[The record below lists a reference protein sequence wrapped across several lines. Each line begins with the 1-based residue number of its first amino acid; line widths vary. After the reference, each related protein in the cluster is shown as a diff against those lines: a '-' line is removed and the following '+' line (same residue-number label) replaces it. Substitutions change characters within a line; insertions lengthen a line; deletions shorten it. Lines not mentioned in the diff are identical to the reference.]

1 MPEENYPSIFNDVIG
16 PVMRGPSSSHCAASV
31 RIGRIARDLMD
42 ADIRYVMVEFDKNGS
57 LATTHKSQG
66 SDMGLCAGLLG
77 WDAKDERMLDS
88 ERYIQ
93 ESGIGIDYKITDIG
107 FNHPNTYK
115 LILRNSKRELVLI
128 AVSTGGGS
136 IEIIK
141 IDEFEVSFRGDIFT
155 TLLFSKQNIDNII
168 SYIQTKI
175 NIDKLILHNTDNNY
189 LLEIRTLKSPN
200 KEQLRDITNNCPG
213 IEVKSLNPVF
223 PVITKSDLKVP
234 FITSDEML
242 KFRDPEEFKLWEYAV
257 KYESIRG
264 SMSEKKVMEE
274 MGEIVNILDQAVD
287 IGIKG
292 TSFSDRILGFQSGKY
307 KTSLENKMLSGGE
320 SFNTIILYVTA
331 LMEVKSSMGII
342 VAAPTAGSC
351 GGLPGAVLAVADV
364 MGLGKEEKTKALL
377 AAGIVGVFISARS
390 TFAAETCGQPR
401 RMRDFSRRW
410 VRSGCFLLVVMAGRR
425 NLQPFAP
432 RP

>member
-331 LMEVKSSMGII
+331 LMEVKSSDRK
-342 VAAPTAGSC
+342 S
-351 GGLPGAVLAVADV
+351 
-364 MGLGKEEKTKALL
+364 
-377 AAGIVGVFISARS
+377 
-390 TFAAETCGQPR
+390 
-401 RMRDFSRRW
+401 
-410 VRSGCFLLVVMAGRR
+410 VV
-425 NLQPFAP
+425 
-432 RP
+432 